1 MIALS
6 LFAVFVVMIS
16 MLQLQDWW
24 DKQVEN
30 RGLWSC
36 LGVMPKVFLAAAITI
51 MDEGYFKLA
60 VWLNDQ
66 VSVCQ
71 LLSVFVLHSFLFTRS
86 RKTA

>member
-1 MIALS
+1 M
-6 LFAVFVVMIS
+6 
-16 MLQLQDWW
+16 
-24 DKQVEN
+24 EN

-66 VSVCQ
+66 GN
-71 LLSVFVLHSFLFTRS
+71 LSKLYVV
-86 RKTA
+86 